1 MTTPDPSGINQI
13 WADLLVEELIRLGV
27 GLFCLSPGSRSA
39 PLALAV
45 AAHPRAKYV
54 MHYDE
59 RGAAF
64 CALGYGRAARRP
76 AAWITTSGTAVANGM
91 PAVAEASMD
100 AVPMLLVTAD
110 RPPELRAAG
119 ANQTIDQ
126 VKIFGE
132 YVRWQFDLPAP
143 DSAIDPAFVLTTA
156 DQAVY
161 RARRMPA
168 GPVHL
173 NAMYREPLVSG
184 PDKSRYADYLE
195 GLQAWRDSDA
205 PYTCYGLTPNSAET
219 PVSGSESA
227 PDSAKMPISGPE
239 SVPDSAQTPVSGR
252 ESAEEIPKPSVSRLG
267 AAHNISE
274 ILITYSFDAPRFE
287 SLTHRLLRAKRG
299 LIVAGR
305 LADRT
310 QADAV
315 RRLAQKLGWPLLPDV
330 CSQLRFSE
338 KYAVSDSTEKITKE
352 GAVASQYDLALA
364 SEAFRAAHAPDAVL
378 HFGGA
383 AVSKRL
389 NAWLADVRPALFAV
403 VRESPD
409 RMDPGHCVTDYIE
422 SDIAFFCRSMLHF
435 LNAAPEADERR
446 IEAGW
451 AESWVTV
458 SDAVACLLNEKMS
471 EDLSE
476 PAVARFLSRRT
487 PDHAALMLGSSMPI
501 RDMDMFGEGAAGRAP
516 FVAANRGASGI
527 DGAVATA
534 AGLAHGRAAPVVL
547 ATGDLG
553 LLHDL
558 NSLTLAA
565 SAPAPVVIVVINNR
579 GGGIFSFLPVARCGE
594 AFEPMFG
601 TPHSYGFEQAARM
614 FGLGYDAARDMRALQ
629 EAYDRAFSSGK
640 SHIIEVATDRA
651 ENAQLHRRLETLV
664 CEHVAGFVQAR
675 LTSTNPSDS

>member
-27 GLFCLSPGSRSA
+27 GLFCLAPGSRSA

-76 AAWITTSGTAVANGM
+76 AAWITTSGTAVANGT

-143 DSAIDPAFVLTTA
+143 DPAIDPAFVLTTA
-156 DQAVY
+156 DQAAY
-161 RARRMPA
+161 RAVRMPA

-173 NAMYREPLVSG
+173 NAMYREPLVSS
-184 PDKSRYADYLE
+184 PDRSRYAAYLE
-195 GLQAWRDSDA
+195 GLQAWRD
-205 PYTCYGLTPNSAET
+205 AET
-219 PVSGSESA
+219 PYTRYGSA
-227 PDSAKMPISGPE
+227 ADISE
-239 SVPDSAQTPVSGR
+239 TPVTHFS
-252 ESAEEIPKPSVSRLG
+252 
-267 AAHNISE
+267 
-274 ILITYSFDAPRFE
+274 DAPRFE
-287 SLTHRLLRAKRG
+287 SLMHDLRRAKRG
-299 LIVAGR
+299 LVVAGR
-305 LADRT
+305 LHTRT

-338 KYAVSDSTEKITKE
+338 KYAVSCSTEKITKE
-352 GAVASQYDLALA
+352 VAVASRYDLALA
-364 SEAFRAAHAPDAVL
+364 SETFRAAHAPDAVL
-378 HFGGA
+378 YFGGA

-409 RMDPGHCVTDYIE
+409 RMDPGHCVTDYME
-422 SDIAFFCRSMLHF
+422 SSIAFFCRSMLHF
-435 LNAAPEADERR
+435 LDAAPEADERG
-446 IEAGW
+446 IDAGW
-451 AESWVTV
+451 AGSWVAF
-458 SDAVACLLNEKMS
+458 SDAVVRLLNEHMPD
-471 EDLSE
+471 DLSE
-476 PAVARFLSRRT
+476 PAAARLISRHT
-487 PDHAALMLGSSMPI
+487 PDEATLMLASSMPI
-501 RDMDMFGEGAAGRAP
+501 RDMDMFGDAAGRAP

-534 AGLAHGRAAPVVL
+534 VGLAYGRRTPVILVV
-547 ATGDLG
+547 GDLG

-558 NSLTLAA
+558 NSLALAA
-565 SAPAPVVIVVINNR
+565 SAPEPVVIVAINNH

-601 TPHSYGFEQAARM
+601 TPHPYRFEQAARM
-614 FGLGYDAARDMRALQ
+614 FGLGYDHVRDMDALSEAYARALSAG
-629 EAYDRAFSSGK
+629 ESR
-640 SHIIEVATDRA
+640 IIEVTTDRA
-651 ENAQLHRRLETLV
+651 ENLQLHRRLETLI
-664 CEHVAGFVQAR
+664 CERFADALPVFIN
-675 LTSTNPSDS
+675 NPDP

>member
-1 MTTPDPSGINQI
+1 MTDSDFPGINQV
-13 WADLLVEELIRLGV
+13 WADLLVEELIRAGV
-27 GLFCLSPGSRSA
+27 GLFCLAPGSRSA

-64 CALGYGRAARRP
+64 CALGYGRATRRP

-100 AVPMLLVTAD
+100 CIPMLLVTAD

-119 ANQTIDQ
+119 ANQTLDQ

-132 YVRWQFDLPAP
+132 YVRWQCDLPAP
-143 DSAIDPAFVLTTA
+143 DPAINPAFVLTTA
-156 DQAVY
+156 DQAAY
-161 RARRMPA
+161 RAARMPA

-173 NAMYREPLVSG
+173 NAMYREPLISS
-184 PDKSRYADYLE
+184 PDGERMAGYLD
-195 GLQAWRDSDA
+195 GLQAWRETKRPYTRYGSAANGAATPGAGAEAVGTILQPPADRPEPAESISRTPAHFSDA
-205 PYTCYGLTPNSAET
+205 PAFGSLAE
-219 PVSGSESA
+219 G
-227 PDSAKMPISGPE
+227 
-239 SVPDSAQTPVSGR
+239 
-252 ESAEEIPKPSVSRLG
+252 
-267 AAHNISE
+267 
-274 ILITYSFDAPRFE
+274 
-287 SLTHRLLRAKRG
+287 LLRAKRG

-305 LADRT
+305 LADRF
-310 QADAV
+310 QADGV
-315 RRLAQKLGWPLLPDV
+315 RRLAQKLGWPLLPDI

-338 KYAVSDSTEKITKE
+338 KYAVSGSTDKITKK

-389 NAWLADVRPALFAV
+389 NAWLADVRPPLFAV

-422 SDIAFFCRSMLHF
+422 SGIAFFCRSMLHF

-451 AESWVTV
+451 AGSWVAV
-458 SDAVACLLNEKMS
+458 SDAVANILNEKMPG
-471 EDLSE
+471 DLSE

-487 PDHAALMLGSSMPI
+487 PDDATLMLGSSMPI
-501 RDMDMFGEGAAGRAP
+501 RDMDMFGDATGRAP

-534 AGLAHGRAAPVVL
+534 AGLAHGRGAPVVL

-558 NSLTLAA
+558 NSLPLAA
-565 SAPAPVVIVVINNR
+565 SAPAPVLIVAINNS
-579 GGGIFSFLPVARCGE
+579 GGGIFSFLPVARCGD
-594 AFEPMFG
+594 AFEPLFG
-601 TPHSYGFEQAARM
+601 TPHRWRFEQAARM
-614 FGLGYDAARDMRALQ
+614 FGLGYDAVRDLRGLS
-629 EAYDRAFSSGK
+629 EAYDSAFSSGK

-664 CEHVAGFVQAR
+664 REHVSDMVRTRQTF
-675 LTSTNPSDS
+675 TNPPDS

>member
-1 MTTPDPSGINQI
+1 MTDSDFPGINQI

-27 GLFCLSPGSRSA
+27 GLFCLAPGSRSA

-64 CALGYGRAARRP
+64 CALGYGRATRRP

-100 AVPMLLVTAD
+100 CIPMLLVTAD

-119 ANQTIDQ
+119 ANQTLDQ

-132 YVRWQFDLPAP
+132 YVRWQCDLPAP
-143 DSAIDPAFVLTTA
+143 DPAINPAFVLTTA
-156 DQAVY
+156 DQAAY
-161 RARRMPA
+161 RAARMPA

-173 NAMYREPLVSG
+173 NAMYREPLVSD
-184 PDKSRYADYLE
+184 PDKSRYADYLD

-205 PYTCYGLTPNSAET
+205 PYTCYGLTPNSAKT
-219 PVSGSESA
+219 PVSGSESV
-227 PDSAKMPISGPE
+227 PDSAKTPVSGPE
-239 SVPDSAQTPVSGR
+239 SAPGSAKTPVSGR
-252 ESAEEIPKPSVSRLG
+252 ESAEEIPKPSVSGFG

-274 ILITYSFDAPRFE
+274 ILITYSFAAPRFE
-287 SLTHRLLRAKRG
+287 SLMHRLLRAKRG

-338 KYAVSDSTEKITKE
+338 KYDVSGSTDKITKE

-364 SEAFRAAHAPDAVL
+364 SEAFRAAHAPDAVV

-389 NAWLADVRPALFAV
+389 NAWLSDVRPALFAV
-403 VRESPD
+403 VREAPD

-422 SDIAFFCRSMLHF
+422 SGIAFFCRSMLHF

-451 AESWVTV
+451 AGSWVAV
-458 SDAVACLLNEKMS
+458 SDAVSNLLNEKMS

-487 PDHAALMLGSSMPI
+487 PDDATLMLGSSMPI
-501 RDMDMFGEGAAGRAP
+501 RDMDMYGDASGRAP

-534 AGLAHGRAAPVVL
+534 AGLAYGRGAPVVL

-558 NSLTLAA
+558 NSLPLAA
-565 SAPAPVVIVVINNR
+565 SAPAPVLIVAINNS
-579 GGGIFSFLPVARCGE
+579 GGGIFSLLPVARCGD
-594 AFEPMFG
+594 AFEPLFG
-601 TPHSYGFEQAARM
+601 TPHRWRFEQAARM
-614 FGLGYDAARDMRALQ
+614 FDLGYAAARDLRDLS
-629 EAYDRAFSSGK
+629 EAYDSALSSGK

-664 CEHVAGFVQAR
+664 CEHVSDMVRTRQTF
-675 LTSTNPSDS
+675 TNPPDS